1 VSGPSEFT
9 PQLLVLV
16 FAGNFLRSVGARPFK
31 PIDRRQLSILTGRS
45 TYTSLRS
52 LPLLSLGVHE
62 GSSDSAPDRPFNF
75 PAVYTPHVRREH
87 PPLHL
92 QRSQQGAPCDGC
104 EFVALC
110 RADAYTCKAFANWQQ
125 LHVWQREQRSRPPSR
140 PIGHEQLSQREPA
153 KKAPGTKITAEHR
166 VENALNPAP
175 RFDVSTISCESPTTS
190 GQEPIASSAP
200 SGETLSLRTDEHAAN
215 VPRGTIVTASDEV
228 HRLTF
233 AESRAMHARRYL
245 VAVLETTGGER
256 AAAARLAG
264 IGRTTMQ
271 ALIKRFGISIEFDPL
286 ARGRHG
292 RRRSD

>member
-1 VSGPSEFT
+1 MRTS
-9 PQLLVLV
+9 
-16 FAGNFLRSVGARPFK
+16 ARP
-31 PIDRRQLSILTGRS
+31 
-45 TYTSLRS
+45 
-52 LPLLSLGVHE
+52 
-62 GSSDSAPDRPFNF
+62 
-75 PAVYTPHVRREH
+75 
-87 PPLHL
+87 
-92 QRSQQGAPCDGC
+92 
-104 EFVALC
+104 
-110 RADAYTCKAFANWQQ
+110 
-125 LHVWQREQRSRPPSR
+125 
-140 PIGHEQLSQREPA
+140 
-153 KKAPGTKITAEHR
+153 
-166 VENALNPAP
+166 
-175 RFDVSTISCESPTTS
+175 
-190 GQEPIASSAP
+190 EPIAPQSAP
-200 SGETLSLRTDEHAAN
+200 EVPSECLYVKRDEHAPN